1 MQEAMRDLHSQI
13 LQEMRGL
20 SSTEAASRYL
30 RISPGLGCFRLSY
43 ITANFSLLKW
53 DSRNRAFYR

>member
-1 MQEAMRDLHSQI
+1 MQEAMRDLHNQI

-30 RISPGLGCFRLSY
+30 RISHGLVV
-43 ITANFSLLKW
+43 
-53 DSRNRAFYR
+53 AFV